1 MSNALL
7 AQRICEAVH
16 ALPDS
21 QAQETLDFIH
31 CPGVRKEIAEHRD
44 LRQAQQPVMNS
55 IWDNDLDEAWNH
67 V

>member
-7 AQRICEAVH
+7 AQKIYEAVQT
-16 ALPDS
+16 LPDS

-31 CPGVRKEIAEHRD
+31 FLSARKEIAEHRD

-67 V
+67 G